1 MYNVFS
7 LILKFLKQI
16 IDLFKISW
24 CRLNFGLNETI
35 TNKQFIFVSRKVQ
48 MSNTL
53 PVTLSIKK
61 NDTTEW
67 YEGTISI
74 EGVKPTKLIRP
85 TDGSV
90 KFPTKSA
97 VSCQAK
103 KFAKSLGFNDVDI
116 QDATKKCAKKKEI
129 SKSC

>member
-1 MYNVFS
+1 
-7 LILKFLKQI
+7 
-16 IDLFKISW
+16 
-24 CRLNFGLNETI
+24 
-35 TNKQFIFVSRKVQ
+35 

-53 PVTLSIKK
+53 SVRVSSKK
-61 NDTTEW
+61 NDNNEW

-74 EGVKPTKLIRP
+74 EGVKPTKLVRP
-85 TDGSV
+85 TDGTV

-116 QDATKKCAKKKEI
+116 QDTTKKVVKK
-129 SKSC
+129 